1 MMLFYSELY
10 FTSYPSP
17 ILKVKEPFD
26 LQEQDIKKQLFPF
39 AINNDGF
46 EIYRKKNPKWVL

>member
-39 AINNDGF
+39 TINSDGF
-46 EIYRKKNPKWVL
+46 KIYRKKNPKWVL